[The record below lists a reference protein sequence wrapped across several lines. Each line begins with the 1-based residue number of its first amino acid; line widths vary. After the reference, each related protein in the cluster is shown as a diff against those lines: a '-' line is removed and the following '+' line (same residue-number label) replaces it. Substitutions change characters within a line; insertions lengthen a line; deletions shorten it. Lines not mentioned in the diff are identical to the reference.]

1 MIYPMKGVAGMSGGI
16 DSSYAAYLLRQAGY
30 EVEGLSFIL
39 FETRGRTHPSAC
51 CSLEA
56 LRDAERAARH
66 IGIPHRSL
74 DLRAA
79 FMEKVVEPFM
89 ASYLKGLTPNP
100 CILCNRE
107 IKFPYL
113 LGEAARRGAG
123 FIATGHY
130 ARVERQDDGA
140 VLKTG
145 VDRAKDQSYVLYA
158 LRRKE
163 LESLL
168 LPLGGLTKAE
178 TRKGARDA
186 GLPLSGR
193 PESQEICF
201 VENRYGSFIQA
212 LAPEAQKPGS
222 IVDGEGKTL
231 GAHRGIHAYTVGQRK
246 GLGVASPVPLYV
258 TRIDAAS
265 NTIFVGPRE
274 AVMKR
279 EVMVGDLNWLA
290 PGSGEFRARVK
301 IRSTMEAAP
310 AIVSF
315 AGENAVRVEFDE
327 PQFAPAPGQSAVFYE
342 GDAVIGGGVIQPS

>member
-1 MIYPMKGVAGMSGGI
+1 MIYPMKVVVGMSGGI
-16 DSSYAAYLLRQAGY
+16 DSSYAAYLLKQAGHK
-30 EVEGLSFIL
+30 VEGLSFIL
-39 FETRGRTHPSAC
+39 FETRGRAHPSAC

-56 LRDAERAARH
+56 LKDAERAARH
-66 IGIPHRSL
+66 MGIPHRSL

-79 FMEKVVEPFM
+79 FLEKVVEPFVG
-89 ASYLKGLTPNP
+89 SYLKGLTPNP

-113 LGEAARRGAG
+113 LEEAGKSGAG

-130 ARVERQDDGA
+130 ARVEKETGRA

-178 TRKGARDA
+178 TRRGTGEA

-201 VENRYGSFIQA
+201 VENRYGSFIHA
-212 LAPEAQKPGS
+212 LEPEAGKPGP
-222 IVDGEGKTL
+222 IMDQEGKTL
-231 GAHRGIHAYTVGQRK
+231 GIHKGIHAYTVGQRK
-246 GLGVASPVPLYV
+246 GLGVASPEPLYV
-258 TRIDAAS
+258 TTIDAKT
-265 NTIFVGPRE
+265 NTVFVGPRE
-274 AVMKR
+274 AARKR
-279 EVMVGDLNWLA
+279 EVLVRHLNWLEA
-290 PGSGEFRARVK
+290 RSGGFSARVK
-301 IRSTMEAAP
+301 VRSTMQAAP
-310 AIVSF
+310 ARVIP
-315 AGENAVRVEFDE
+315 AGEDAAWVEFDE

-342 GDAVIGGGVIQPS
+342 EDIVIGGGVIQPS